1 MLAAGILDQRV
12 TLQTATVT
20 RDTVGGVVETWADT
34 VTVWASVR
42 PLTAKQIAQA
52 QQVSADVRKAVT
64 IRWRS
69 GVSAAMRLKF
79 SDSTTAKV
87 QLRPVDGKSDCLILD
102 YIPADA
108 RNVTAAGRGR
118 CRTPRSASCIGST
131 LLIRQQRS
139 GSRS

>member
-87 QLRPVDGKSDCLILD
+87 HWVEEYRRDGRLVLVCEDL
-102 YIPADA
+102 
-108 RNVTAAGRGR
+108 NG
-118 CRTPRSASCIGST
+118 
-131 LLIRQQRS
+131 
-139 GSRS
+139 